1 MYCFNFDAN
10 SQFTYEMEKYF
21 LDVSLTRS
29 RNSIVPT
36 IYRITTKN
44 DLYLNWNS
52 FAPSSWKRGILK
64 ILLDRTY

>member
-1 MYCFNFDAN
+1 
-10 SQFTYEMEKYF
+10 MEKYF